1 MKDLNVLIKEL
12 IDKEVEGVMIN
23 VKEELKNLILT
34 IDRKIE
40 ELRQYLKTYEIGP
53 P

>member
-12 IDKEVEGVMIN
+12 IDKEIEKATNN
-23 VKEELKNLILT
+23 VKEEIKGLVTT

-40 ELRQYLKTYEIGP
+40 ELRQYLKT
-53 P
+53 

>member
-12 IDKEVEGVMIN
+12 IDKEIEQAINN
-23 VKEELKNLILT
+23 VKDEIKALVIT

-40 ELRQYLKTYEIGP
+40 ELRQYLKT
-53 P
+53 

>member
-12 IDKEVEGVMIN
+12 IDKEIEKAMNN
-23 VKEELKNLILT
+23 VKEEIKGLVIT

-40 ELRQYLKTYEIGP
+40 ELRQYLKT
-53 P
+53 

>member
-12 IDKEVEGVMIN
+12 IDKEIERAINN
-23 VKEELKNLILT
+23 VKDEIKDLVVT

-40 ELRQYLKTYEIGP
+40 ELRQYLKT
-53 P
+53 